1 MKFLSSLV
9 CTLVL
14 LANVLVCLGQAADST
29 RRQDT
34 MAAVTAPQYMGDS
47 AVFASFDQLEAIH
60 KELVL
65 WDIAL
70 RRGIDTLQVIAD
82 MGPIQHQLYEL
93 QQLANLPRHN
103 NNLRYL
109 TGSKI
114 IADQLFNRVNF
125 YEDHI
130 TGYFKRLH
138 HLEAA
143 FERLRFDS
151 LSRQQYRQPD
161 MQRLYMQGLALLST
175 RWEQVKGHH
184 AMLISRLGVLQGRLA
199 TLHMSITDLQ
209 ETLRFELQRFN
220 THLFRDRHPLLGS
233 TMNDPYYTPAKEE
246 LTDTIRF
253 SVNLLQV
260 YIGSLSGLFILN
272 LILAVLLVLW
282 IYYNHAFMM
291 RKSIYAADIKEHA
304 PRVSRHPLAAAF
316 TMLFCFSPF
325 LYKYMPFILSALF
338 ILCLLISLTFQLWE
352 TLEWKLRWRWIGL
365 IFLFIRFDLMNLF
378 IDISYFERWL
388 LIGLNIGCIYILIT
402 SYFIIT
408 KRVKTYKGLLLAV
421 IVVTCLQQLLS
432 VILNLAGYFN
442 AARIFSINSVFT
454 VITAMALK
462 LSVDMLIE
470 LTYMFFIRL
479 QHHNIIDRQQS
490 FTSIQQATRRLL
502 VIFAVGVWL
511 VTFTRTANMYDVIYD
526 AISMWLTQDR
536 IIGNATFTFGGV
548 LVFLLIFG
556 LAVLVSKAI
565 GVIIDLLAMNR
576 NTLFDL
582 TGLKNAKLLF
592 RLLILATGIV
602 IAFVASGMPMDRFTI
617 ILGALSVGI
626 GFGLQHLV
634 NNIVSGI
641 IIAMEKPIRVGDVIE
656 MTPNTGV
663 VTEIG
668 LRSST
673 LKTKDGSDVI
683 IPNGDLLAGKLIN
696 WTLSGRQRRL
706 SVSFYVETSND
717 LDSLRQKIHALIA
730 ENKDILAVPVP
741 QVVFQEL
748 SLYGL
753 RVEVLFW
760 VKDLSLSKDTQSQLL
775 EDIVRMFNTNGIKIV
790 HLSEP

>member
-1 MKFLSSLV
+1 
-9 CTLVL
+9 
-14 LANVLVCLGQAADST
+14 
-29 RRQDT
+29 
-34 MAAVTAPQYMGDS
+34 
-47 AVFASFDQLEAIH
+47 
-60 KELVL
+60 
-65 WDIAL
+65 
-70 RRGIDTLQVIAD
+70 
-82 MGPIQHQLYEL
+82 
-93 QQLANLPRHN
+93 
-103 NNLRYL
+103 
-109 TGSKI
+109 
-114 IADQLFNRVNF
+114 
-125 YEDHI
+125 
-130 TGYFKRLH
+130 
-138 HLEAA
+138 
-143 FERLRFDS
+143 
-151 LSRQQYRQPD
+151 
-161 MQRLYMQGLALLST
+161 
-175 RWEQVKGHH
+175 
-184 AMLISRLGVLQGRLA
+184 
-199 TLHMSITDLQ
+199 MSITELR

-220 THLFRDRHPLLGS
+220 AHLFRDRHPLLGS
-233 TMNDPYYTPAKEE
+233 GMNDPYYTPAKEE
-246 LTDTIRF
+246 ITDTARF
-253 SVNLLQV
+253 SLNLLQV

-272 LILAVLLVLW
+272 LILAVLLVVW
-282 IYYNHAFMM
+282 IYHNHAFMT
-291 RKSIYAADIKEHA
+291 RKSVYAADIREHA

-352 TLEWKLRWRWIGL
+352 TMEWKLRWRWIGL

-408 KRVKTYKGLLLAV
+408 RRVKTYKGLLLAV
-421 IVVTCLQQLLS
+421 IIVTCLQQLLS
-432 VILNLAGYFN
+432 VILNLTGYFN

-490 FTSIQQATRRLL
+490 FASIQQATRRLL
-502 VIFAVGVWL
+502 VIFAIGVWL
-511 VTFTRTANMYDVIYD
+511 VTFTRTANLYDVIYD
-526 AISMWLTQDR
+526 AIGMWLTQDR
-536 IIGNATFTFGGV
+536 LIGNATFTYGGV

-592 RLLILATGIV
+592 RLLILAAGIV

-673 LKTKDGSDVI
+673 LKTKDGSDII

-730 ENKDILAVPVP
+730 ESKDILAVPVP

-760 VKDLSLSKDTQSQLL
+760 VKDLSLSRDTQSRLL
-775 EDIVRMFNTNGIKIV
+775 EEIVRMFNANGIKIV